1 MNRVA
6 KTAFESGRQR
16 QKSLGSC
23 LLSILA
29 IAGMLLA
36 VSLLSRPIPGVNE
49 PHYLCKA
56 RSFSDPTWCDR
67 DFFLQSGNAHY
78 CFFRLAGPLTE
89 VVSFTTAALI
99 GRGISALMLAI
110 GWTVLGRAI
119 GLSSSIRVLAACA
132 FAFLSQLGSFSGEWL
147 HDGFESKV
155 AAWGLG
161 LSAVGFWIRGIVRT
175 CPGWMAVAGICCG
188 AGAMLHPVVGGW
200 IAIGLCVA
208 WLTDLMTRR
217 RLVGSPSYMKSIRG
231 IVAFSFATIVV
242 ALPGLVPALRM
253 VLDDSLSRKDRE
265 LASFIQVFWRLK
277 HHLDPTQLTA
287 AQWLYAVGLLSLSIV
302 LYFIVQRP
310 WKSGSQMPAAE
321 NSRDAAP
328 LMKMES
334 ALLMNFFL
342 ASAVIALA
350 GVAIGWH
357 AVEARDMEGWEW
369 RAALLKFYPFRTFDA
384 LLPIV
389 NGLLIAMVLQR
400 LMVDRWKGSAAVI
413 VVAFCGLPFVP
424 ATLKR
429 ETVPPGYTADQFA
442 DWQAA
447 CTWIQ
452 RETPPGALFLTPRE
466 SFAFKWMA
474 ERAEYVCYK
483 DCPQDA
489 AGILEW
495 NRRLWWLN
503 RWTLK
508 SSTDGV
514 YNQTDLGE
522 LRAETGCDFVVT
534 RILGPFETA
543 PVWQGKVWQVIKV
556 PSPFLQGLRHAE

>member
-1 MNRVA
+1 VS
-6 KTAFESGRQR
+6 ESERQR
-16 QKSLGSC
+16 QKSPGFC

-29 IAGMLLA
+29 IAGTFLA
-36 VSLLSRPIPGVNE
+36 ISLLSSPIPGVNE

-56 RSFSDPTWCDR
+56 RSFSDPAWCDR
-67 DFFLQSGNAHY
+67 DFFLTSANAHY
-78 CFFRLAGPLTE
+78 CFFWLVGPLTQ

-99 GRGISALMLAI
+99 GRGISALVLAI

-119 GLSSSIRVLAACA
+119 GLSSSFRLLAAGA

-147 HDGFESKV
+147 LDGFESKV
-155 AAWGLG
+155 SAWGFG
-161 LSAVGFWIRGIVRT
+161 LCAVGFWIRGTVRN

-188 AGAMLHPVVGGW
+188 GGAMLHPVVGGW
-200 IAIGLCVA
+200 IAVCICMA
-208 WLTDLMTRR
+208 WLIDLMTRR
-217 RLVGSPSYMKSIRG
+217 RAIGLPRFMKSIRG
-231 IVAFSFATIVV
+231 IVPFSFATIVV
-242 ALPGLVPALRM
+242 ALPGLIPAFRM
-253 VLDDSLSRKDRE
+253 VLDHSLSRKDRE

-277 HHLDPTQLTA
+277 HHLDPTELMT
-287 AQWLYAVGLLSLSIV
+287 AQWLYAGGLISLSII
-302 LYFIVQRP
+302 LFIIVQRQL
-310 WKSGSQMPAAE
+310 KLDSQTPTTVRSPDLVPELAVE
-321 NSRDAAP
+321 TTL
-328 LMKMES
+328 LMK
-334 ALLMNFFL
+334 FFL
-342 ASAVIALA
+342 ASVGIALA
-350 GVAIGWH
+350 GVIIGWH
-357 AVEARDMEGWEW
+357 VVDAQDMNGWEW
-369 RAALLKFYPFRTFDA
+369 RANLLKFYPFRTFDA

-389 NGLLIAMVLQR
+389 SGILVGLSLQR
-400 LMVDRWKGSAAVI
+400 LMADQWKVAAPI
-413 VVAFCGLPFVP
+413 FLVVFCGLPFVP

-452 RETPPGALFLTPRE
+452 KETPPGTLFLTPRE

-474 ERAEYVCYK
+474 ERAEFVCYK

-508 SSTDGV
+508 SSADGV
-514 YNQTDLGE
+514 YNHSDLEE
-522 LRAETGCDFVVT
+522 LREETGCDFVVT

-543 PVWQGKVWQVIKV
+543 PAWQGEIWQVIKL
-556 PSPFLQGLRHAE
+556 PDIL

>member
-1 MNRVA
+1 MIRVPI
-6 KTAFESGRQR
+6 KVSESVGQL
-16 QKSLGSC
+16 QKSPGFC

-29 IAGMLLA
+29 VFGIFLA
-36 VSLLSRPIPGVNE
+36 VSLLSSPIPGVNE

-56 RSFSDPTWCDR
+56 RSFSDPSWCIR
-67 DFFLQSGNAHY
+67 DFFLTSANAHY
-78 CFFRLAGPLTE
+78 CFFWLVGPLTQ
-89 VVSFTTAALI
+89 VVSFTTVALI
-99 GRGISALMLAI
+99 GRGVSALMLAI
-110 GWTVLGRAI
+110 GWTVLGRAL
-119 GLSSSIRVLAACA
+119 GLSASIRVVGAGA

-147 HDGFESKV
+147 LDGFESKV

-161 LSAVGFWIRGIVRT
+161 LSAVGLWIRGTVRN

-200 IAIGLCVA
+200 IAVCICIA
-208 WLTDLMTRR
+208 WLLDLMTGRR
-217 RLVGSPSYMKSIRG
+217 EVGSPRYMKSIRG

-242 ALPGLVPALRM
+242 ALPGLIPALRL
-253 VLDDSLSRKDRE
+253 VLDDSLNRKDRE

-277 HHLDPTQLTA
+277 HHLDPTELMA
-287 AQWLYAVGLLSLSIV
+287 SQWLYAGGLLSLSIV
-302 LYFIVQRP
+302 LFLSAQRQLRFDLQ
-310 WKSGSQMPAAE
+310 SSATD
-321 NSRDAAP
+321 SRRDVVP
-328 LMKMES
+328 GLTVEINLLMK
-334 ALLMNFFL
+334 FFL
-342 ASAVIALA
+342 ASVAIALA
-350 GVAIGWH
+350 GVVIGWH
-357 AVEARDMEGWEW
+357 IVDAQNMNGWEW

-389 NGLLIAMVLQR
+389 SGLLVGLSLQR
-400 LMVDRWKGSAAVI
+400 LMADRWRELAAVFL
-413 VVAFCGLPFVP
+413 VVSCGLPFVP

-429 ETVPPGYTADQFA
+429 ETVPAGYAADQFA

-452 RETPPGALFLTPRE
+452 KETPPSALFLTPRE

-489 AGILEW
+489 VGILEW

-514 YNQTDLGE
+514 YNHSDLEE
-522 LRAETGCDFVVT
+522 LREETGCDFVVT

-543 PVWQGKVWQVIKV
+543 PVWQGKVWQIIKV
-556 PSPFLQGLRHAE
+556 P

>member
-1 MNRVA
+1 MIRVPI
-6 KTAFESGRQR
+6 TVSESERQR
-16 QKSLGSC
+16 QKSPGFC

-29 IAGMLLA
+29 IAGMFLA
-36 VSLLSRPIPGVNE
+36 VSLLSSPIPGVNE
-49 PHYLCKA
+49 SHYLCKA
-56 RSFSDPTWCDR
+56 RSFSDPAWCDR
-67 DFFLQSGNAHY
+67 DFFLTSANAHY
-78 CFFRLAGPLTE
+78 CFFWLVGPLTH

-99 GRGISALMLAI
+99 GRTVSTLMLAA

-119 GLSSSIRVLAACA
+119 GLSSSSRVLAAGA

-147 HDGFESKV
+147 FDGFESKV

-161 LSAVGFWIRGIVRT
+161 LCAVGCWIRGMVKT
-175 CPGWMAVAGICCG
+175 CQGWITVAGICCG

-200 IAIGLCVA
+200 IAVCLCMA
-208 WLTDLMTRR
+208 WLMDLITRR
-217 RLVGSPSYMKSIRG
+217 RVIASPSSLKSLRG
-231 IVAFSFATIVV
+231 IVAFSFATFVV
-242 ALPGLVPALRM
+242 ALPGLIPALRL

-265 LASFIQVFWRLK
+265 LASFIQVYWRLR
-277 HHLDPTQLTA
+277 HHLDPTELIA
-287 AQWLYAVGLLSLSIV
+287 SQWLYAGGLLSLSLVLFLIV
-302 LYFIVQRP
+302 RRQFTCD
-310 WKSGSQMPAAE
+310 SQTPATG
-321 NSRDAAP
+321 NSRDADRLIKLEAT
-328 LMKMES
+328 
-334 ALLMNFFL
+334 LLMNFFM
-342 ASAVIALA
+342 ASTVIALA
-350 GVAIGWH
+350 GVLIGWH
-357 AVEARDMEGWEW
+357 VVDAQDMQGWEW
-369 RAALLKFYPFRTFDA
+369 RAAFLKFYPFRTFDG

-389 NGLLIAMVLQR
+389 SGLLVGLALQR
-400 LMVDRWKGSAAVI
+400 LMVDQWKGSAAVI
-413 VVAFCGLPFVP
+413 VVVCCGLPFVA
-424 ATLKR
+424 ATLRR
-429 ETVPPGYTADQFA
+429 ETVPPGYTADQFT

-447 CTWIQ
+447 CLWIQ
-452 RETPPGALFLTPRE
+452 KETPPGALFLTPRE

-514 YNQTDLGE
+514 YNDSDLEE

-543 PVWQGKVWQVIKV
+543 PVWQGKVWQIIKV
-556 PSPFLQGLRHAE
+556 P

>member
-1 MNRVA
+1 MIRVPI
-6 KTAFESGRQR
+6 TVSESERQR
-16 QKSLGSC
+16 QKSPGFC

-29 IAGMLLA
+29 IAGLFLG
-36 VSLLSRPIPGVNE
+36 VSLLSSPIPGVNE
-49 PHYLCKA
+49 PHYLCKS

-67 DFFLQSGNAHY
+67 DFFLTSANAHY
-78 CFFRLAGPLTE
+78 CFFWLVGPLTQ

-99 GRGISALMLAI
+99 GRGVSALMLAI

-119 GLSSSIRVLAACA
+119 GLSSSIRVCAAGA

-147 HDGFESKV
+147 LDGFESKV

-161 LSAVGFWIRGIVRT
+161 LSAVGFWIRGTVRT

-188 AGAMLHPVVGGW
+188 AGGMLHPVVGGW
-200 IAIGLCVA
+200 IAVCLCVA
-208 WLTDLMTRR
+208 WLVDLLMWWRAFGLP
-217 RLVGSPSYMKSIRG
+217 RLIKSLSG
-231 IVAFSFATIVV
+231 IIAFSIATIVV
-242 ALPGLVPALRM
+242 ALPGLVPAMRL

-277 HHLDPTQLTA
+277 HHLDPTELMVA
-287 AQWLYAVGLLSLSIV
+287 HWLYACGLLSLSII
-302 LYFIVQRP
+302 LFIFLKRQLRFD
-310 WKSGSQMPAAE
+310 SSSSATGS
-321 NSRDAAP
+321 SRNAAP
-328 LMKMES
+328 GLTVEMTLLMK
-334 ALLMNFFL
+334 FFL
-342 ASAVIALA
+342 ASVAVAFA
-350 GVAIGWH
+350 GVVIGWH
-357 AVEARDMEGWEW
+357 VVDAQHMNGWEW

-389 NGLLIAMVLQR
+389 NGLLVGLSLQR
-400 LMVDRWKGSAAVI
+400 LIADRWKESAAII
-413 VVAFCGLPFVP
+413 VLIFCGMPFVP

-429 ETVPPGYTADQFA
+429 DAVPPGYTADQFS

-447 CTWIQ
+447 CAWIQ
-452 RETPPGALFLTPRE
+452 KETLPGTLFLTPRE

-503 RWTLK
+503 YWTLN

-514 YNQTDLGE
+514 YDRTDLE
-522 LRAETGCDFVVT
+522 ALRAATGCDFVVT
-534 RILGPFETA
+534 RILGPFETV

-556 PSPFLQGLRHAE
+556 P

>member
-1 MNRVA
+1 MIRVPI
-6 KTAFESGRQR
+6 TVSESDRQR
-16 QKSLGSC
+16 QRSPGFC

-29 IAGMLLA
+29 IAGLFLS
-36 VSLLSRPIPGVNE
+36 VSLLSSPIPGVNE

-67 DFFLQSGNAHY
+67 DFFLTSANAHY
-78 CFFRLAGPLTE
+78 CFFWLVGPLTQ

-99 GRGISALMLAI
+99 GRGISALILAI

-119 GLSSSIRVLAACA
+119 GLSQTIRLLAAGA

-147 HDGFESKV
+147 LDGFESKV

-161 LSAVGFWIRGIVRT
+161 LSAVGFWIRGTVRT
-175 CPGWMAVAGICCG
+175 CPGWMTFAGICCG

-200 IAIGLCVA
+200 IAVCICIAGLM
-208 WLTDLMTRR
+208 DQMTQRR
-217 RLVGSPSYMKSIRG
+217 AIGSPGFMKSMTG
-231 IVAFSFATIVV
+231 ILAFSCATIVV
-242 ALPGLVPALRM
+242 AIPGLVPALRL

-277 HHLDPTQLTA
+277 HHLDPTELIS
-287 AQWLYAVGLLSLSIV
+287 AQWLYAGGLLSLSIV
-302 LYFIVQRP
+302 LFFIVQHQQRFCP
-310 WKSGSQMPAAE
+310 QTPTTDASRNVHSGSSVE
-321 NSRDAAP
+321 TTL
-328 LMKMES
+328 LMK
-334 ALLMNFFL
+334 FFL
-342 ASAVIALA
+342 VSVAIALV
-350 GVAIGWH
+350 GVVIGWH
-357 AVEARDMEGWEW
+357 VVDAQDMNGWEW

-389 NGLLIAMVLQR
+389 SGLLFARALQR
-400 LMVDRWKGSAAVI
+400 LMADRRKELAALI
-413 VVAFCGLPFVP
+413 VVVCCGLPFVP

-429 ETVPPGYTADQFA
+429 EAVPPGYTADQFA

-452 RETPPGALFLTPRE
+452 KETPSGTLFLTPRE

-495 NRRLWWLN
+495 NQRLWWLN
-503 RWTLK
+503 HWTLK
-508 SSTDGV
+508 SSTDDV
-514 YNQTDLGE
+514 YNRTDLKE

-543 PVWQGKVWQVIKV
+543 PVWQGKFWQVIKV
-556 PSPFLQGLRHAE
+556 P